1 MESPVAKIVGKV
13 SRIYG
18 IEFFEQL
25 LLQLNKV
32 VNSHFSFIAKFN
44 GYGTVAVLP
53 IMASAVDQKKV
64 GIGSIHFSIKSIKL
78 IESGQTLLLENNGA
92 AFIENL
98 STLESVPSLNL
109 NENTSC
115 IAVPLFDASDT
126 VIGVFATLAN
136 VNQEQLESNKGLLQL
151 FSGRV
156 GAEIERFEQDVALRE
171 ANKALDEDH
180 RQKLAELER
189 ASKDLD
195 KARFKLVETEK
206 MAALGDLV
214 AGVAHEVNT
223 PLGVAITA
231 ESFLTESFDSFKLK
245 LDEGKLSMA
254 DMTNFVAVFEQS
266 VPMIAKNLTR
276 SKEIIDNFKK
286 MASDQ
291 IQLTAD
297 NVSLSAYYERLIAT
311 LTPLFKRKKVEVTFE
326 GCDKDVLNTYP
337 GCHAQL
343 MTNLVTN
350 SIQHGF
356 AEEVANNQIAIQLS
370 HGENGEFIVDYRD
383 NGSGIP
389 TEIVNRVMEPFFT
402 TSRNKGNSGLGLPI
416 AYNLVTAN
424 LAGSFECVESEQGA
438 HFRYRFGP
446 VKTND

>member
-25 LLQLNKV
+25 LLQLNEV
-32 VNSHFSFIAKFN
+32 VHCHFSFIAKFN
-44 GYGTVAVLP
+44 GYNQVAVLP
-53 IMASAVDQKKV
+53 ILASVVDQQQVK
-64 GIGSIHFSIKSIKL
+64 IGSIHFSLQSIKEIEQGHSL
-78 IESGQTLLLENNGA
+78 ILSQNGA
-92 AFIENL
+92 DFIENL
-98 STLESVPSLNL
+98 ETFSNIEGLELSSK
-109 NENTSC
+109 TTC
-115 IAVPLFDASDT
+115 IAVPLFDSKDQVVG
-126 VIGVFATLAN
+126 VIATLAN
-136 VNQEQLESNKGLLQL
+136 NNDSQFNSNKGLLQL

-156 GAEIERFEQDVALRE
+156 GAEIERFEQDLALRE

-195 KARFKLVETEK
+195 KARYKLVETEK

-231 ESFLTESFDSFKLK
+231 ESFLTESFEHFKSQ
-245 LDEGKLSMA
+245 LDGGKLSMA

-266 VPMIAKNLTR
+266 VPMIAKNLRR

-297 NVSLSAYYERLIAT
+297 NVPLSAYYERLIST
-311 LTPLFKRKKVEVTFE
+311 LTPLFKRKKVQVTFE
-326 GCDKDVLNTYP
+326 GCDQDVLNTYP

-343 MTNLVTN
+343 ITNLVTN

-356 AEEVANNQIAIQLS
+356 VEEGATNQISIKLS
-370 HGENGEFIVDYRD
+370 HGKQGEFVVDYQD
-383 NGSGIP
+383 NGVGISN
-389 TEIVNRVMEPFFT
+389 EIFNRILEPFFT

-424 LAGSFECVESEQGA
+424 LGGKFECVPSDTGA
-438 HFRYRFGP
+438 HFRYHFAAVP
-446 VKTND
+446 SN